1 MENTIELNVTNNRAL
16 APFIIATSLVSVAI
30 PALYLIFS
38 EPKTSNQVGGILI
51 FWLAIVIIFVLFMAR
66 KVLRPK
72 CRFEFFPSCF
82 NQVFLRSGKI
92 IQHNYAEIRSFEEFE
107 ITVKLQQT
115 TYFLIRFNTKKPNI
129 VITKDPLSEA
139 GKQAYLDFLSMFR
152 SFYDAFQKVKETNQ
166 SEE

>member
-16 APFIIATSLVSVAI
+16 APFIITTSLVSVAI

-72 CRFEFFPSCF
+72 CRFEFFPSYF
-82 NQVFLRSGKI
+82 NQVFLRSGKHF
-92 IQHNYAEIRSFEEFE
+92 QHNYADIQSFEEFE
-107 ITVKLQQT
+107 VTVKLQQT
-115 TYFLIRFNTKKPNI
+115 TYFMIRFNTGKNNI
-129 VITKDPLSEA
+129 VITKDPLSEE
-139 GKQAYLDFLSMFR
+139 GKQAYTDFLSMFH
-152 SFYDAFQKVKETNQ
+152 SFYAAFQKSNETSHN
-166 SEE
+166 EE